1 MATWASPKHLKPHST
16 INYWAPTSTST
27 NVFSLPP
34 PCTLNLRY
42 NDIGDEG
49 ATALAAVLP
58 DSSITNLDLGFNHI
72 RDVGAI
78 ALAAVLPSSIIS
90 IKFCAERVW
99 VWSLCLANG
108 KFGNWVGV
116 EGEAAMAKA
125 LRLALRNRQSMCWVW
140 PCECGAPQH
149 GSGRDK

>member
-1 MATWASPKHLKPHST
+1 
-16 INYWAPTSTST
+16 
-27 NVFSLPP
+27 VLPGNNIT
-34 PCTLNLRY
+34 TLNLRY

-125 LRLALRNRQSMCWVW
+125 LRLALRNRQSMC
-140 PCECGAPQH
+140 
-149 GSGRDK
+149 